1 MASNFFDLVSDSF
14 FNPLTGANKRINYDL
29 LSILNNKMSL
39 NNLSATKDEMVEWII
54 DYAENSPIKFYNDE
68 TSEEEDSTRSLAYDK
83 IRYFTR
89 CGWLIED
96 YDNLKLTYSFDETGI
111 KVLTAMNEA
120 VKDDT
125 KPLEFSGY
133 VYNIYSSL
141 YSFNFDHSVDIC
153 EQAFK
158 QSQELSSM
166 LRGLNVNIKKFL
178 TKLLSEN
185 EAAPKEILSTIF
197 FEYQKKVVL
206 KAFKNFREKD
216 NPSKYKLYIEHKI
229 NDLLEEES
237 LNKMVNNYINVK
249 NDGISNES
257 NRKEAREFFITRF
270 NSIAELFYEIEDYIS
285 MLDAKNTKY
294 ITAAESRLNFLLN
307 EETDVE
313 GRIIDCLKQISS
325 TDDDFYEDDLFDL
338 FQSSNIDEYSL
349 YKPVNKKTP
358 IKSVDLIED
367 FDDDIEEVEEK
378 LAQLF
383 KDNEFSVYKINEFV
397 LNKLDGKKQIHAKDI
412 SLNSFD
418 DFLKLF
424 LTKIYEANSEVV
436 YTIIKLDDKYKTLG
450 YTLDDFI
457 IERKD

>member
-1 MASNFFDLVSDSF
+1 MASNFFDLVSDNF

-29 LSILNNKMSL
+29 LSILNNRMSL

-54 DYAENSPIKFYNDE
+54 DYADNSPIKFYNDE
-68 TSEEEDSTRSLAYDK
+68 TSLEEDNNRSLAYDK

-111 KVLTAMNEA
+111 KMLEAMNEA

-158 QSQELSSM
+158 ASQELSSM

-178 TKLLSEN
+178 TKLISEN

-216 NPSKYKLYIEHKI
+216 NPSKYKLFIEHKI

-237 LNKMVNNYINVK
+237 LDKMINNYINVK
-249 NDGISNES
+249 NDGISS
-257 NRKEAREFFITRF
+257 DKVLSEAKSFFVTRL
-270 NSIAELFYEIEDYIS
+270 NSIADLFYEIEDYIS

-294 ITAAESRLNFLLN
+294 ICAAESRLNFLLN

-313 GRIIDCLKQISS
+313 GRIIDCLKQITNTS
-325 TDDDFYEDDLFDL
+325 DDFYDYDLFDI

-349 YKPVNKKTP
+349 YKPINRKAP

-367 FDDDIEEVEEK
+367 FNDDSKEVEEK

-397 LNKLDGKKQIHAKDI
+397 LDKLKDKKQVHAKDI
-412 SLNSFD
+412 QLESFD
-418 DFLKLF
+418 EFLKLF

-436 YTIIKLDDKYKTLG
+436 YTIIKLDDKYKALG
-450 YTLDDFI
+450 YTLNDFI

>member
-39 NNLSATKDEMVEWII
+39 NNLSATKDDMVEWII
-54 DYAENSPIKFYNDE
+54 DYADNSPIKFYNDE
-68 TSEEEDSTRSLAYDK
+68 TSLEEDNTRSLAYDK

-111 KVLTAMNEA
+111 KILAAMNEA

-158 QSQELSSM
+158 ASQELSSM

-178 TKLLSEN
+178 TKLISEN

-216 NPSKYKLYIEHKI
+216 NPSKYKLFIEHKI

-237 LNKMVNNYINVK
+237 LNKMINNYINVK
-249 NDGISNES
+249 NDGISND
-257 NRKEAREFFITRF
+257 KVIVEAKSFFVTRL
-270 NSIAELFYEIEDYIS
+270 NSIADLFYEIEDYIS

-294 ITAAESRLNFLLN
+294 ITACESRLNFLLN

-313 GRIIDCLKQISS
+313 GRIIDCLKLI
-325 TDDDFYEDDLFDL
+325 TNTEDDFYDYDLFDI

-349 YKPVNKKTP
+349 YKPVNRKAP
-358 IKSVDLIED
+358 VKSVDLIED
-367 FDDDIEEVEEK
+367 FVDDSKEVEEK

-397 LNKLDGKKQIHAKDI
+397 LKKLESKKQIHAKDI
-412 SLNSFD
+412 SLESFD
-418 DFLKLF
+418 EFLKLF
-424 LTKIYEANSEVV
+424 LTKIYEANSVV
-436 YTIIKLDDKYKTLG
+436 IYTIIKLDDKYKTLG
-450 YTLDDFI
+450 YTLNDFI

>member
-14 FNPLTGANKRINYDL
+14 FNPLTGTNKRINYDL
-29 LSILNNKMSL
+29 LTMLNNKMSL
-39 NNLSATKDEMVEWII
+39 NNLSATKDEIVEWII
-54 DYAENSPIKFYNDE
+54 DFTENLPIKLYNDE
-68 TSEEEDSTRSLAYDK
+68 TSEEEDIRSFAYDK
-83 IRYFTR
+83 IRYFVR

-96 YDNLKLTYSFDETGI
+96 YENLKLTYSFDENGI
-111 KVLTAMNEA
+111 KILSAMNEA

-141 YSFNFDHSVDIC
+141 YSFNFDHSVDIV

-158 QSQELSSM
+158 ASQELSRM

-178 TKLLSEN
+178 TKLISEN

-197 FEYQKKVVL
+197 YEYQRKVVL

-216 NPSKYKLYIEHKI
+216 NPSKYKLFIEHKI
-229 NDLLEEES
+229 NDLLEDSS
-237 LNKMVNNYINVK
+237 LEKMVNNYINVK
-249 NDGISNES
+249 NDSVSNETV
-257 NRKEAREFFITRF
+257 RKEARDFFVTRL

-294 ITAAESRLNFLLN
+294 ICAAESRLNFLLN
-307 EETDVE
+307 EETDVK
-313 GRIIDCLKQISS
+313 GRIIDCLKGISE
-325 TDDDFYEDDLFDL
+325 TNDDFYDQDFFDI
-338 FQSSNIDEYSL
+338 FQTSNIDEYSL
-349 YKPVNKKTP
+349 YKPINRKETV
-358 IKSVDLIED
+358 KSFDLIED
-367 FDDDIEEVEEK
+367 FNDDSKEIEEK
-378 LAQLF
+378 LNQLF

-397 LNKLDGKKQIHAKDI
+397 LSKLNDKKQVHAKDI
-412 SLNSFD
+412 KLESFN

-424 LTKIYEANSEVV
+424 LIKIYEANSDVV
-436 YTIIKLDDKYKTLG
+436 YTIKKLEDKYKTLG
-450 YTLDDFI
+450 YTLYDFI

>member
-39 NNLSATKDEMVEWII
+39 NNLSATKDEMVEWIL
-54 DYAENSPIKFYNDE
+54 DYADNSPVKFYNDE
-68 TSEEEDSTRSLAYDK
+68 TSLEEENSRSFAYDK

-111 KVLTAMNEA
+111 KILSAMNES

-141 YSFNFDHSVDIC
+141 YSFNFDHSVDII

-158 QSQELSSM
+158 ASQELSRM

-178 TKLLSEN
+178 TKLISEN

-229 NDLLEEES
+229 NDLLEESS
-237 LNKMVNNYINVK
+237 LEKMINNYIIVK
-249 NDGISNES
+249 NDSISNETIRAEAS
-257 NRKEAREFFITRF
+257 NFFITRL

-294 ITAAESRLNFLLN
+294 ICAAQSRLNFLLN

-313 GRIIDCLKQISS
+313 GRIIDCLKGIGE
-325 TDDDFYEDDLFDL
+325 TDDEFYDQDLFDI
-338 FQSSNIDEYSL
+338 FQTSNIDEYSV
-349 YKPVNKKTP
+349 YKPVNRKQAV
-358 IKSVDLIED
+358 KSLDLIED
-367 FDDDIEEVEEK
+367 FDDDSLLVEEK

-397 LNKLDGKKQIHAKDI
+397 LDKLALKKQVHAKDI
-412 SLNSFD
+412 KIDNFN

-424 LTKIYEANSEVV
+424 LTKIYEANSEVT
-436 YTIIKLDDKYKTLG
+436 YTIIKLEDKYKTLG
-450 YTLDDFI
+450 YTLSDFI